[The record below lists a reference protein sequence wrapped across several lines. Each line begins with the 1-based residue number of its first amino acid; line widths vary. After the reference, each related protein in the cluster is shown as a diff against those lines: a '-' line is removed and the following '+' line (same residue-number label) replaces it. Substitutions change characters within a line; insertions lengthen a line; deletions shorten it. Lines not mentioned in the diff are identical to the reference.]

1 MGVLEARRRSTVYIY
16 AADWISCAQN
26 AGFGGGGG
34 GGVARVPPALFFPVA
49 RDPPRKSVDSSTA
62 YASFSLG
69 LPWRVPNVRKTYENQ
84 SMVFKGIKENRRKYQ
99 GTPKEMLRKSED
111 L

>member
-1 MGVLEARRRSTVYIY
+1 M
-16 AADWISCAQN
+16 
-26 AGFGGGGG
+26 
-34 GGVARVPPALFFPVA
+34 ARVPPALFFPVA